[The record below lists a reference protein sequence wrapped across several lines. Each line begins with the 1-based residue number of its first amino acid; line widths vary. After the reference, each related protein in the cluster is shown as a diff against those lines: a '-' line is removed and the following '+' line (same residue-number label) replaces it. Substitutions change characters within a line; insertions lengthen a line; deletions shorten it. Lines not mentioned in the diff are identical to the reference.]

1 MSIGID
7 LERFENFK
15 DAEFRSLEVL
25 SPEQLNLT
33 FAVQDKAREFD
44 WITLSLEF
52 SGITDAKL
60 LQESKM
66 KLIDLSDG
74 INIIKTDTGFA
85 FGIGECYNI
94 STIKSSSCYIIA
106 NTLKYE
112 EGLF

>member
-1 MSIGID
+1 MSIGIN

-25 SPEQLNLT
+25 SSEQLTIT

-66 KLIDLSDG
+66 KLINLSDG

-94 STIKSSSCYIIA
+94 SNIQSSVCYILY
-106 NTLKYE
+106 TSLKYK

>member
-25 SPEQLNLT
+25 SSEQLKIT

-60 LQESKM
+60 LEESKM
-66 KLIDLSDG
+66 KLISLSNG
-74 INIIKTDTGFA
+74 INIIKTDIGFA

-94 STIKSSSCYIIA
+94 SSIQSSVCYILY
-106 NTLKYE
+106 TSLKYE